1 MIDNPRMMTSA
12 PVQVQHIPEELRQLK
27 QWVVWRYEVDAQD
40 RLTKRP
46 YQPREGVLKYAS
58 VTDPSTWGSFEEAL
72 EAVRAPGS
80 IFSGIGIV
88 LTEDLGIVGGDI
100 DHCIDE
106 QGNVAPAAQQIVDLL
121 DSYAEVSPSGRGLRI
136 FAKGS
141 LPGNKGRKKGD
152 LEFYSTGR
160 YMTVTG
166 EHLPESPTHVNA
178 RQEELMA
185 VYEQVFGAH
194 DDEGAAVTNTEERSG
209 LVLEYPSGSLS
220 DDDVIKLASR
230 AANSSKF
237 LTLWSGNITDRP
249 SASEADLALCS
260 LLAFYTRDFDQ
271 LDRLMQQSG
280 LGRGKWTER
289 ADYRQRT
296 INRALTS
303 VTSHYAP
310 ERIVGPQLVGM
321 RRAAEV
327 DDGSKDDDDV
337 PAGNGI
343 LPNEENVVAS
353 LIKRLIRAPLTDAGN
368 AECMAALHGD
378 GFRYCHTR
386 KKWMKWEGS
395 YWRADE
401 DGVAMRAVLEV
412 VRDRQRAWLEM
423 PDSERRRKA
432 LGSLFSAENTP
443 KQKAILSAAANLTQ
457 FATTIEA
464 YDQDDWLAATWTETI
479 ELRTGELRRPEKNDL
494 ITMRLGTPYDPEAT
508 APRWERFLEEVFG
521 GDQELIAYIRRAV
534 GYSLTG
540 DTREQKM
547 FLCHGWGAN
556 GKSKLLEVLDLLLGD
571 YSGRA
576 AFDTFDAGRRSEATN
591 DLASLKG
598 KRLVTVIETDEDRRL
613 AEARVKAVTGQDAI
627 TCRYL
632 YCEHFSY
639 RPTFKLW
646 MAVNHKPIIRGTDR
660 GIWRRIV
667 LIPFEQNFEGREDKV
682 LINALRAELPGIL
695 NWALRGLAEWR
706 EQGLGTAK
714 AIEKATEEY
723 RRESDIMGQWF
734 ADCAA
739 SFPGK
744 LILVSEAYTSFSGW
758 CSAHGYRE
766 PTETSLGRWMTEK
779 GYTRTKNRVGKRCYE
794 GLILL
799 PII

>member
-1 MIDNPRMMTSA
+1 
-12 PVQVQHIPEELRQLK
+12 
-27 QWVVWRYEVDAQD
+27 
-40 RLTKRP
+40 
-46 YQPREGVLKYAS
+46 
-58 VTDPSTWGSFEEAL
+58 
-72 EAVRAPGS
+72 
-80 IFSGIGIV
+80 
-88 LTEDLGIVGGDI
+88 
-100 DHCIDE
+100 
-106 QGNVAPAAQQIVDLL
+106 
-121 DSYAEVSPSGRGLRI
+121 
-136 FAKGS
+136 
-141 LPGNKGRKKGD
+141 
-152 LEFYSTGR
+152 
-160 YMTVTG
+160 MTVF
-166 EHLPESPTHVNA
+166 
-178 RQEELMA
+178 
-185 VYEQVFGAH
+185 EQVFGS
-194 DDEGAAVTNTEERSG
+194 DVDEGAAITSTEGPHDS
-209 LVLEYPSGSLS
+209 VLKHPSKRLS
-220 DDDVIKLASR
+220 DEDVVRLASR
-230 AANSSKF
+230 AANSNKF
-237 LTLWSGNITDRP
+237 QALWGGDATGYP
-249 SASEADLALCS
+249 SASEADLALCG
-260 LLAFYTRDFDQ
+260 LLAFYTQDFDQ
-271 LDRLMQQSG
+271 LDRLMRESN
-280 LGRGKWTER
+280 LGRGKWAER

-296 INRALTS
+296 INKALRS

-310 ERIVGPQLVGM
+310 ENIIGPQLVGL
-321 RRAAEV
+321 RRTAAV
-327 DDGSKDDDDV
+327 DDGSEDDDE
-337 PAGNGI
+337 AS
-343 LPNEENVVAS
+343 EENVVSS
-353 LIKRLIRAPLTDAGN
+353 LVNTLIRAPLTDAGN
-368 AECMAALHGD
+368 AECMAALFAD
-378 GFRYCHTR
+378 DFRYCHTR

-401 DGVAMRAVLEV
+401 DGVAMRAVLQV
-412 VRDRQRAWLEM
+412 VRARQRAYLEM
-423 PDSERRRKA
+423 PHSEKRKKA

-457 FATTIEA
+457 FAITIEA

-479 ELRTGELRRPEKNDL
+479 ELRTGQPKSADKNDH
-494 ITMRLGTPYDPEAT
+494 ITMRLGTSYDPKAR

-521 GDQELIAYIRRAV
+521 GDQELISYIQRAV

-540 DTREQKM
+540 DTSEQKM

-571 YSGRA
+571 YAGRA

-646 MAVNHKPIIRGTDR
+646 MAVNHKPNIRGTDR

-682 LINALRAELPGIL
+682 LINTLQAELPGIL

-714 AIEKATEEY
+714 AIERATEEY

-734 ADCAA
+734 TDRAA
-739 SFPGK
+739 SAPGK
-744 LILVSEAYTSFSGW
+744 LLMVSEAYASFSDW
-758 CSAHGYRE
+758 CKAHGYRE

-794 GLILL
+794 GIILR
-799 PII
+799 PIIQ